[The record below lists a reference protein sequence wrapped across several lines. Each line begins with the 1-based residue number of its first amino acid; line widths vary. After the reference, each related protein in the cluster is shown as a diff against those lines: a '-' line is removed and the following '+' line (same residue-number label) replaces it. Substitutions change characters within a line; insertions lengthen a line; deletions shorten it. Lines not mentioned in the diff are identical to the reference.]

1 MAQKEFHIE
10 TERLILRRYKN
21 SDLEGLYRYLSD
33 PETVRYEPYRPMS
46 REETGE

>member
-21 SDLEGLYRYLSD
+21 SDLEGMYQIGRAH
-33 PETVRYEPYRPMS
+33 V
-46 REETGE
+46 